1 MLSISK
7 MFLSPGPC
15 HGADSHAL
23 LPHTGQTCEHWHSCL
38 CRSPKP
44 SHSNGCRHLQRIKL
58 FVNRVCSCEM
68 LERWVWWWWSA
79 VLSAVP
85 HCIDG
90 LLWVSESSILPFST
104 SATVLQLF
112 IFHDAVRGN
121 TLLMAD
127 FPCKEKW
134 WSLYLAAH
142 FTLQNLFMI
151 LSSQSSA
158 LMATASP

>member
-1 MLSISK
+1 
-7 MFLSPGPC
+7 
-15 HGADSHAL
+15 
-23 LPHTGQTCEHWHSCL
+23 
-38 CRSPKP
+38 
-44 SHSNGCRHLQRIKL
+44 
-58 FVNRVCSCEM
+58 M

-90 LLWVSESSILPFST
+90 LLWVSESSRLPFST

-142 FTLQNLFMI
+142 FTLQNL
-151 LSSQSSA
+151 SSWFFLPNPQHWWLLLHHNRRRWVRWTFSHQGMSRIRGLGLPVSGKKTSIAWVLLGFLMPFSWSA
-158 LMATASP
+158 VNRHYYGCALHFC